1 MYVTK
6 SKSVTCPDK
15 SLFAPCEYKSATCGQ
30 ISAPCE
36 RISAR
41 CEQTV
46 GKGRRSDAS
55 MICRERKLTR
65 WPVISLA
72 WNELIVVITT
82 LFEVDSDDVAS
93 AGFYLIFNIKFIV
106 FLSKPFQKRGFM
118 MTIKCNEKF
127 CSLIRNKPGHVDGI
141 SFILPLVETSSPAN
155 GIAACIRLFLYIVLL
170 LGG

>member
-1 MYVTK
+1 
-6 SKSVTCPDK
+6 
-15 SLFAPCEYKSATCGQ
+15 
-30 ISAPCE
+30 
-36 RISAR
+36 
-41 CEQTV
+41 
-46 GKGRRSDAS
+46 

-82 LFEVDSDDVAS
+82 MFEVDSDDVAS

-106 FLSKPFQKRGFM
+106 FLSKPFQKRDFM

-141 SFILPLVETSSPAN
+141 SFIQPFVETSSPAN

>member
-1 MYVTK
+1 MRIQIRNLRTDIRAVRTDIRTVRTNCWEGQTERCLYDLQRK
-6 SKSVTCPDK
+6 KIDK
-15 SLFAPCEYKSATCGQ
+15 MAF
-30 ISAPCE
+30 
-36 RISAR
+36 
-41 CEQTV
+41 
-46 GKGRRSDAS
+46 
-55 MICRERKLTR
+55 
-65 WPVISLA
+65 ISLV

-106 FLSKPFQKRGFM
+106 LLSKPFQKRGFM

-127 CSLIRNKPGHVDGI
+127 CSHIRNKPGHVDGI
-141 SFILPLVETSSPAN
+141 SFILPFVETSSPAN

>member
-1 MYVTK
+1 MRIQIRNLRTDIRAVRTDIRTVRTNCWEGQTERCLYDLQRK
-6 SKSVTCPDK
+6 KIDK
-15 SLFAPCEYKSATCGQ
+15 MAF
-30 ISAPCE
+30 
-36 RISAR
+36 
-41 CEQTV
+41 
-46 GKGRRSDAS
+46 
-55 MICRERKLTR
+55 
-65 WPVISLA
+65 ISLV

-106 FLSKPFQKRGFM
+106 LLSKPFQKRGFM

-141 SFILPLVETSSPAN
+141 SFILPFVETSSPAN

>member
-1 MYVTK
+1 MRIQIRNLRTDIRAVRTDIRTVRTNCWEGQTERCLYDLQRK
-6 SKSVTCPDK
+6 KIDK
-15 SLFAPCEYKSATCGQ
+15 MAF
-30 ISAPCE
+30 
-36 RISAR
+36 
-41 CEQTV
+41 
-46 GKGRRSDAS
+46 
-55 MICRERKLTR
+55 
-65 WPVISLA
+65 ISLA
-72 WNELIVVITT
+72 WNELIVVITA

-106 FLSKPFQKRGFM
+106 LLSKPFQKRGFM

-141 SFILPLVETSSPAN
+141 SFILPFVETSSPAN

>member
-6 SKSVTCPDK
+6 SKPVTCPDK

-30 ISAPCE
+30 
-36 RISAR
+36 ISAR

-82 LFEVDSDDVAS
+82 MFEVDSDDVAS

-106 FLSKPFQKRGFM
+106 FLSKPFQKRDFM

-141 SFILPLVETSSPAN
+141 SFIQPFVETSSPAN

>member
-6 SKSVTCPDK
+6 SKPVTCPDK
-15 SLFAPCEYKSATCGQ
+15 SLF
-30 ISAPCE
+30 APCE

-141 SFILPLVETSSPAN
+141 SFIQPFVETSSPAN